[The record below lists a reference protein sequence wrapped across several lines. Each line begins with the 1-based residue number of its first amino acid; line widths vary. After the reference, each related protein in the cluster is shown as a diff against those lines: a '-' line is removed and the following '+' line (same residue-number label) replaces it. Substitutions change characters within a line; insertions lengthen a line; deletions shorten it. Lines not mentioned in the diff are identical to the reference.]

1 MNVSRR
7 YLGDIFT
14 IIVLVLAT
22 GALQS
27 LIVDSSSSKAIS
39 EGNPFLQIV
48 WAVIYVIVA
57 IRAAQ
62 QSRAILEA
70 VRSNRLLIGL
80 VLLALFSTAWS
91 ADPGLTLRRSMAL
104 LATTLFGVDF
114 AVRYSI
120 RDQLRLLAIALGS
133 VVLLSV
139 IVQVFFPGQI
149 PTVDVMYP
157 DAWVGLFG
165 QKNEFGRIVVLATL
179 VTLTAVRKS
188 VGGIIV
194 AVLALLAALG
204 LIIAAESMTSFVAL
218 AGMLVVM
225 QFAPTL
231 RWSPGIRRAVQVI
244 GAVIA
249 APTLY
254 ALIHYR
260 DAVTELM
267 GRNASLTGRVKIWGL
282 SLASIALKPILG
294 YGYSAFWLASPEA
307 MRIDVAINWTVPH
320 AHNAYIELALE
331 LGLVGLGL
339 YVAAYLLA
347 LKRAATYLR
356 TEGGNSSKWPL
367 IYLCFVLLYSFTEN
381 YVLAPNTIFW
391 MLFVAA
397 ACTVSQP
404 VGALELVDDDDD
416 ESEPEADSS
425 PSFATS

>member
-7 YLGDIFT
+7 YLGDVFT
-14 IIVLVLAT
+14 IIVLVLGT

-39 EGNPFLQIV
+39 EGNPFLQVV
-48 WAVIYVIVA
+48 WACIYVITA
-57 IRAAQ
+57 IRAGQ
-62 QSRAILEA
+62 QPRAILEMI
-70 VRSNRLLIGL
+70 RSNKLLIGL
-80 VLLALFSTAWS
+80 VLLTFFSAAWS
-91 ADPGLTLRRSMAL
+91 ADPGLTLRRSIAL

-114 AVRYSI
+114 AVRYSL
-120 RDQLRLLAIALGS
+120 RDQLRLLAVALGG

-149 PTVDVMYP
+149 PTVDMLYP

-179 VTLTAVRKS
+179 VVLTAVRKS
-188 VGGIIV
+188 VGGIIITF
-194 AVLALLAALG
+194 LALVAAIG
-204 LIIAAESMTSFVAL
+204 LIIAAQSMTSFVAL
-218 AGMLVVM
+218 VGMILVM

-231 RWSPGIRRAVQVI
+231 RWSARIRRAVQVFGTI
-244 GAVIA
+244 IA
-249 APTLY
+249 LPAFY
-254 ALIHYR
+254 ALIHFR
-260 DAVTELM
+260 DSVTELM

-282 SLASIALKPILG
+282 SVASIALKPILG
-294 YGYSAFWLASPEA
+294 YGYSAFWPASAEA

-320 AHNAYIELALE
+320 AHDAYIELALE

-339 YVAAYLLA
+339 YVGAYLLA
-347 LKRAATYLR
+347 MKRAAWYMR
-356 TEGGNSSKWPL
+356 MERDNSAKWPL
-367 IYLCFVLLYSFTEN
+367 VYLCFVLLYSFTEN

-397 ACTVSQP
+397 SCTISQP
-404 VGALELVDDDDD
+404 VGAPELVEDD
-416 ESEPEADSS
+416 EGEPEADAG

>member
-7 YLGDIFT
+7 YLGDVFT
-14 IIVLVLAT
+14 IIVLVLGT

-39 EGNPFLQIV
+39 EGNPFLQVV
-48 WAVIYVIVA
+48 WACIYVITA

-62 QSRAILEA
+62 QSRAILEMI
-70 VRSNRLLIGL
+70 RSNKLLIGL
-80 VLLALFSTAWS
+80 VLLTFFSAAWS
-91 ADPGLTLRRSMAL
+91 ADPGLTLRRSIAL

-114 AVRYSI
+114 AVRYSL
-120 RDQLRLLAIALGS
+120 RDQLRLLAVALGG

-149 PTVDVMYP
+149 PTVDMLYP

-179 VTLTAVRKS
+179 VVLTAVRKS
-188 VGGIIV
+188 VGGIIITF
-194 AVLALLAALG
+194 LALVAAIG
-204 LIIAAESMTSFVAL
+204 LIIAAQSMTSFVAL
-218 AGMLVVM
+218 VGMILVM

-231 RWSPGIRRAVQVI
+231 RWSAGIRRAVQVFGTI
-244 GAVIA
+244 IA
-249 APTLY
+249 LPALY
-254 ALIHYR
+254 ALIHFR
-260 DAVTELM
+260 DSVTELM

-282 SLASIALKPILG
+282 SVASIALKPILG
-294 YGYSAFWLASPEA
+294 YGYSAFWPASAEA

-320 AHNAYIELALE
+320 AHDAYIELALE

-339 YVAAYLLA
+339 YVAAYLVA
-347 LKRAATYLR
+347 MKRAALYMR
-356 TEGGNSSKWPL
+356 MERDNSAKWPL
-367 IYLCFVLLYSFTEN
+367 VYLCFVLLYSFTEN

-397 ACTVSQP
+397 SCTISQP
-404 VGALELVDDDDD
+404 VGAPELVEDD
-416 ESEPEADSS
+416 EGEPEADAG

>member
-7 YLGDIFT
+7 YLGDVFT
-14 IIVLVLAT
+14 IIVLVLGT

-39 EGNPFLQIV
+39 EGNPFLQVV
-48 WAVIYVIVA
+48 WACIYVITA

-62 QSRAILEA
+62 HSRAILETI
-70 VRSNRLLIGL
+70 RSNKLLIGL
-80 VLLALFSTAWS
+80 VLLTFFSAAWS

-114 AVRYSI
+114 AVRYSL
-120 RDQLRLLAIALGS
+120 RDQLRLLAVALGG

-149 PTVDVMYP
+149 PTVDMLYP

-179 VTLTAVRKS
+179 VVLTAVRKS
-188 VGGIIV
+188 VGGIITT
-194 AVLALLAALG
+194 VLALVTAIG
-204 LIIAAESMTSFVAL
+204 LIIAAQSMTSFVAL
-218 AGMLVVM
+218 VGMILVL
-225 QFAPTL
+225 QLAPTL
-231 RWSPGIRRAVQVI
+231 RWSAGIRRAVQFFGTI
-244 GAVIA
+244 IA
-249 APTLY
+249 LPVLY
-254 ALIHYR
+254 ALIHFR
-260 DAVTELM
+260 DSVTELM

-294 YGYSAFWLASPEA
+294 YGYSAFWPASAEA
-307 MRIDVAINWTVPH
+307 MRIDVAMNWTVPH
-320 AHNAYIELALE
+320 AHDAYIELALE

-339 YVAAYLLA
+339 YVAAYLVA
-347 LKRAATYLR
+347 MKRAALYMR
-356 TEGGNSSKWPL
+356 MERGNSAKWPL
-367 IYLCFVLLYSFTEN
+367 VYLCFVLLYSFTEN

-397 ACTVSQP
+397 SCTISQP
-404 VGALELVDDDDD
+404 VGAPELVEDD
-416 ESEPEADSS
+416 EGEPEADAG

>member
-7 YLGDIFT
+7 YLGDVFT
-14 IIVLVLAT
+14 ITVLVLGT

-39 EGNPFLQIV
+39 EGNPFLQVV
-48 WAVIYVIVA
+48 WACIYVVTA
-57 IRAAQ
+57 IRAGQ
-62 QSRAILEA
+62 QSRAILEMI
-70 VRSNRLLIGL
+70 RSNKLLIGL
-80 VLLALFSTAWS
+80 VLLTFFSAAWS
-91 ADPGLTLRRSMAL
+91 ADPGLTLRRSIAL

-114 AVRYSI
+114 AVRYSL
-120 RDQLRLLAIALGS
+120 RDQLRLLAVALGG

-149 PTVDVMYP
+149 PTVDMLYP

-179 VTLTAVRKS
+179 VVLTAVRKS
-188 VGGIIV
+188 VGGIIITF
-194 AVLALLAALG
+194 LALVAAIG
-204 LIIAAESMTSFVAL
+204 LIIAAQSMTSFVAL
-218 AGMLVVM
+218 VGMILVM

-231 RWSPGIRRAVQVI
+231 RWSARIRRAVQVFGTI
-244 GAVIA
+244 IA
-249 APTLY
+249 LPAFY
-254 ALIHYR
+254 ALIHFR
-260 DAVTELM
+260 DSVTELM

-282 SLASIALKPILG
+282 SVASIALKPILG
-294 YGYSAFWLASPEA
+294 YGYSAFWPASAEA

-320 AHNAYIELALE
+320 AHDAYIELALE

-339 YVAAYLLA
+339 YVGAYLLA
-347 LKRAATYLR
+347 MKRAAWYMR
-356 TEGGNSSKWPL
+356 MERDNSAKWPL
-367 IYLCFVLLYSFTEN
+367 VYLCFVLLYSFTEN

-397 ACTVSQP
+397 SCTISQP
-404 VGALELVDDDDD
+404 VGAPELVEDD
-416 ESEPEADSS
+416 EGEPEADAG

>member
-7 YLGDIFT
+7 YLGDVFT
-14 IIVLVLAT
+14 IVVLVLGT

-39 EGNPFLQIV
+39 EGNPFLQVV
-48 WAVIYVIVA
+48 WACIYVVTA
-57 IRAAQ
+57 VRAAQ
-62 QSRAILEA
+62 QSRAIMETI
-70 VRSNRLLIGL
+70 RSNKLLIGL
-80 VLLALFSTAWS
+80 VLLTFFSTAWS
-91 ADPGLTLRRSMAL
+91 ADPGLTLRRSIAL

-114 AVRYSI
+114 AVRYSL

-149 PTVDVMYP
+149 PTVDLLYP

-179 VTLTAVRKS
+179 VVLTAVRKS
-188 VGGIIV
+188 VGGIIIT
-194 AVLALLAALG
+194 VLALGTSLG
-204 LIIAAESMTSFVAL
+204 LIIAAQSMTSFVAL
-218 AGMLVVM
+218 AGMILVM

-231 RWSPGIRRAVQVI
+231 RWSAGIRRAVQVF
-244 GAVIA
+244 GTVIA
-249 APTLY
+249 LPSLY
-254 ALIHYR
+254 ALIHFR
-260 DAVTELM
+260 DSVTGLM

-294 YGYSAFWLASPEA
+294 YGYSAFWPASAEA
-307 MRIDVAINWTVPH
+307 MRIDVAMNWTVPH
-320 AHNAYIELALE
+320 AHDAYIELALE

-339 YVAAYLLA
+339 YVGAYLVA
-347 LKRAATYLR
+347 MKRAAVYMR
-356 TEGGNSSKWPL
+356 MERGNSAKWPL
-367 IYLCFVLLYSFTEN
+367 VYLCFVLLYSFTEN

-397 ACTVSQP
+397 SCTISQP
-404 VGALELVDDDDD
+404 VGALELVDDD
-416 ESEPEADSS
+416 EGEPEADAG

>member
-7 YLGDIFT
+7 YLGDVFT
-14 IIVLVLAT
+14 IIVLVLGT

-27 LIVDSSSSKAIS
+27 LVVDSSSSKAIS
-39 EGNPFLQIV
+39 EGNPFLQVV
-48 WAVIYVIVA
+48 WACIYVITA

-62 QSRAILEA
+62 QPRAILEMI
-70 VRSNRLLIGL
+70 RSNKLLIGL
-80 VLLALFSTAWS
+80 VLLTFFSAAWS
-91 ADPGLTLRRSMAL
+91 ADPGLTLRRSIAL

-114 AVRYSI
+114 AVRYSL
-120 RDQLRLLAIALGS
+120 RDQLRLLAVALGG

-149 PTVDVMYP
+149 PTVDMLYP

-179 VTLTAVRKS
+179 VVLTAVRKS
-188 VGGIIV
+188 VGGIIIT
-194 AVLALLAALG
+194 VLALVTAIG
-204 LIIAAESMTSFVAL
+204 LIIAAQSMTSFVAL
-218 AGMLVVM
+218 VGMILVM

-231 RWSPGIRRAVQVI
+231 RWSAGIRRAVQVFGTI
-244 GAVIA
+244 IA
-249 APTLY
+249 LPAFY
-254 ALIHYR
+254 ALIHFR
-260 DAVTELM
+260 DTVTELM

-294 YGYSAFWLASPEA
+294 YGYSAFWPASAEA
-307 MRIDVAINWTVPH
+307 MRIDVAMNWTVPH
-320 AHNAYIELALE
+320 AHDAYIELALE

-339 YVAAYLLA
+339 YLGAYLVA
-347 LKRAATYLR
+347 MKRAALYMR
-356 TEGGNSSKWPL
+356 MEGGNSAKWPL
-367 IYLCFVLLYSFTEN
+367 VYLCFVLLYSFTEN

-397 ACTVSQP
+397 SCTISQP
-404 VGALELVDDDDD
+404 VGAPELVEDDG
-416 ESEPEADSS
+416 EPEADAG

>member
-7 YLGDIFT
+7 YLGDVFT
-14 IIVLVLAT
+14 ITVLVLGT

-39 EGNPFLQIV
+39 EGNPFLQVV
-48 WAVIYVIVA
+48 WACIYVITA
-57 IRAAQ
+57 IRAGQ
-62 QSRAILEA
+62 QSRAILEMI
-70 VRSNRLLIGL
+70 RSNKLLIGL
-80 VLLALFSTAWS
+80 VLLTFFSAAWS
-91 ADPGLTLRRSMAL
+91 ADPGLTLRRSIAL

-114 AVRYSI
+114 AVRYSL
-120 RDQLRLLAIALGS
+120 RDQLRLLAVALGG

-149 PTVDVMYP
+149 PTVDMLYP

-179 VTLTAVRKS
+179 VVLTAVRKS
-188 VGGIIV
+188 VGGIIITF
-194 AVLALLAALG
+194 LALVAAIG
-204 LIIAAESMTSFVAL
+204 LIIAAQSMTSFVAL
-218 AGMLVVM
+218 VGMILVM

-231 RWSPGIRRAVQVI
+231 RWSARIRRAVQVFGTI
-244 GAVIA
+244 IA
-249 APTLY
+249 LPAFY
-254 ALIHYR
+254 ALIHFR
-260 DAVTELM
+260 DSVTELM

-282 SLASIALKPILG
+282 SVASIALKPILG
-294 YGYSAFWLASPEA
+294 YGYSAFWPASAEA

-320 AHNAYIELALE
+320 AHDAYIELALE

-339 YVAAYLLA
+339 YVGAYLLA
-347 LKRAATYLR
+347 MKRAAWYMR
-356 TEGGNSSKWPL
+356 MERDNSAKWPL
-367 IYLCFVLLYSFTEN
+367 VYLCFVMLYSFTEN

-397 ACTVSQP
+397 SCTISQP
-404 VGALELVDDDDD
+404 VGAPELVEDD
-416 ESEPEADSS
+416 EGEPEADAG

>member
-7 YLGDIFT
+7 YLGDVFT
-14 IIVLVLAT
+14 IIVLVLGT

-39 EGNPFLQIV
+39 EGNPFLQVV
-48 WAVIYVIVA
+48 WACIYVITA

-70 VRSNRLLIGL
+70 IRSNKLLIGL
-80 VLLALFSTAWS
+80 VLLTFFSAAWS
-91 ADPGLTLRRSMAL
+91 ADPGLTLRRSIAL

-114 AVRYSI
+114 AVRYSL
-120 RDQLRLLAIALGS
+120 RDQLRLLAVALGG

-149 PTVDVMYP
+149 PTADMLYP

-165 QKNEFGRIVVLATL
+165 QKNEFGRIIVLATL
-179 VTLTAVRKS
+179 VVLTVVRKS
-188 VGGIIV
+188 VGGIITT
-194 AVLALLAALG
+194 VLALVTATG
-204 LIIAAESMTSFVAL
+204 LIIAAQSMTSFVAL
-218 AGMLVVM
+218 VGMILVL
-225 QFAPTL
+225 QLAPTL
-231 RWSPGIRRAVQVI
+231 RWSAGIRRAVQVF
-244 GAVIA
+244 GTVTALPA
-249 APTLY
+249 LY
-254 ALIHYR
+254 ALIHFR
-260 DAVTELM
+260 DSVTELM

-294 YGYSAFWLASPEA
+294 YGYSAFWPASAEA
-307 MRIDVAINWTVPH
+307 MRIDVAMNWTVPH
-320 AHNAYIELALE
+320 AHDAYIELALE

-339 YVAAYLLA
+339 YLGAYLVA
-347 LKRAATYLR
+347 MKRAALYMR
-356 TEGGNSSKWPL
+356 MEGGNSAKWPL
-367 IYLCFVLLYSFTEN
+367 VYLCFVLLYSFTEN

-397 ACTVSQP
+397 SCTISQP
-404 VGALELVDDDDD
+404 VGAPELIEDD
-416 ESEPEADSS
+416 EGEPEADAG

>member
-7 YLGDIFT
+7 YLGDVFT
-14 IIVLVLAT
+14 ITVLVLGT

-39 EGNPFLQIV
+39 EGNPFLQVV
-48 WAVIYVIVA
+48 WACIYVITA
-57 IRAAQ
+57 IRAGQ
-62 QSRAILEA
+62 QSRAILEMI
-70 VRSNRLLIGL
+70 RSNKLLIGL
-80 VLLALFSTAWS
+80 VLLTFFSAAWS
-91 ADPGLTLRRSMAL
+91 ADPGLTLRRSIAL

-114 AVRYSI
+114 AVRYSL
-120 RDQLRLLAIALGS
+120 RDQLRLLAVALGG

-149 PTVDVMYP
+149 PTVDMLYP

-179 VTLTAVRKS
+179 VVLTAVRKS
-188 VGGIIV
+188 VGGIIITF
-194 AVLALLAALG
+194 LALVAAIG
-204 LIIAAESMTSFVAL
+204 LIIAAQSMTSFVAL
-218 AGMLVVM
+218 VGMILVM

-231 RWSPGIRRAVQVI
+231 RWSARIRRAVQVFGTI
-244 GAVIA
+244 IA
-249 APTLY
+249 LPAFY
-254 ALIHYR
+254 ALIHFR
-260 DAVTELM
+260 DSVTELM

-282 SLASIALKPILG
+282 SVASIALKPILG
-294 YGYSAFWLASPEA
+294 YGYSAFWPASAEA

-320 AHNAYIELALE
+320 AHDAYIELALE

-339 YVAAYLLA
+339 YVGAYLLA
-347 LKRAATYLR
+347 MKRAAWYMR
-356 TEGGNSSKWPL
+356 MERDNSAKWPL
-367 IYLCFVLLYSFTEN
+367 VYLCFVLLYSFTEN

-397 ACTVSQP
+397 SCTISQP
-404 VGALELVDDDDD
+404 VGAPELVEDD
-416 ESEPEADSS
+416 EGEPEADAG

>member
-7 YLGDIFT
+7 YLGDVFT
-14 IIVLVLAT
+14 IIVLVLGT

-39 EGNPFLQIV
+39 EGNPFLQVV
-48 WAVIYVIVA
+48 WACIYVITA
-57 IRAAQ
+57 IRAGQ
-62 QSRAILEA
+62 QPRAILEMI
-70 VRSNRLLIGL
+70 RSNKLLIGL
-80 VLLALFSTAWS
+80 VLLTFFSAAWS
-91 ADPGLTLRRSMAL
+91 ADPGLTLRRSIAL

-114 AVRYSI
+114 AVRYSL
-120 RDQLRLLAIALGS
+120 RDQLRLLAVALGG

-149 PTVDVMYP
+149 PTVDMLYP

-179 VTLTAVRKS
+179 VVLTAVRKS
-188 VGGIIV
+188 VGGIIITF
-194 AVLALLAALG
+194 LALVAAIG
-204 LIIAAESMTSFVAL
+204 LIIAAQSMTSFVAL
-218 AGMLVVM
+218 VGMILVM

-231 RWSPGIRRAVQVI
+231 RWSARIRRAVQVFGTI
-244 GAVIA
+244 IA
-249 APTLY
+249 LPALY
-254 ALIHYR
+254 ALIHFR
-260 DAVTELM
+260 DSVTELM

-294 YGYSAFWLASPEA
+294 YGYSAFWPASAEA
-307 MRIDVAINWTVPH
+307 MRIDVAMNWTVPH
-320 AHNAYIELALE
+320 AHDAYIELALE

-339 YVAAYLLA
+339 YLGAYLVA
-347 LKRAATYLR
+347 MKRAALYMR
-356 TEGGNSSKWPL
+356 MEGGNSAKWPL
-367 IYLCFVLLYSFTEN
+367 VYLCFVLLYSFTEN

-397 ACTVSQP
+397 SCTISQP
-404 VGALELVDDDDD
+404 VGAPELIEDD
-416 ESEPEADSS
+416 EGEPEADAG

>member
-7 YLGDIFT
+7 YLGDVFT
-14 IIVLVLAT
+14 IIVLVLGT

-27 LIVDSSSSKAIS
+27 LIVDSSNSKAIS
-39 EGNPFLQIV
+39 EGNPFLQVV
-48 WAVIYVIVA
+48 WACIYVITA

-62 QSRAILEA
+62 QPRAILEMI
-70 VRSNRLLIGL
+70 RSNKLLIGL
-80 VLLALFSTAWS
+80 VLLTFFSAAWS
-91 ADPGLTLRRSMAL
+91 ADPGLTLRRSIAL

-114 AVRYSI
+114 AVRYSL
-120 RDQLRLLAIALGS
+120 RDQLRLLAVALGG

-149 PTVDVMYP
+149 PTADMLYP

-179 VTLTAVRKS
+179 VILTAVRKS
-188 VGGIIV
+188 VGGIIIT
-194 AVLALLAALG
+194 VLALVTAIG
-204 LIIAAESMTSFVAL
+204 LIIAAQSMTSFVAL
-218 AGMLVVM
+218 VGMVLVM

-231 RWSPGIRRAVQVI
+231 RWSAGIRRAVQVFGTI
-244 GAVIA
+244 IA
-249 APTLY
+249 LPALY
-254 ALIHYR
+254 ALIHFR
-260 DAVTELM
+260 DSVTELM

-294 YGYSAFWLASPEA
+294 YGYSAFWPASAEA

-320 AHNAYIELALE
+320 AHDAYIELALE

-339 YVAAYLLA
+339 YVAAYLVA
-347 LKRAATYLR
+347 MKRAALYMR
-356 TEGGNSSKWPL
+356 MERGNSAKWPL
-367 IYLCFVLLYSFTEN
+367 VYLCFVLLYSFTEN

-397 ACTVSQP
+397 SCTISQP
-404 VGALELVDDDDD
+404 VGAPELIEDD
-416 ESEPEADSS
+416 EGEPEADAG

>member
-7 YLGDIFT
+7 YLGDLFT
-14 IIVLVLAT
+14 IIVLILGT

-27 LIVDSSSSKAIS
+27 LIVDTSTSKAVA
-39 EGNPFLQIV
+39 EGNPYLQV
-48 WAVIYVIVA
+48 AWACIYIIVA
-57 IRAAQ
+57 IRAGR
-62 QSRAILEA
+62 QSRAIMEV
-70 VRSNRLLIGL
+70 VRSNKLLIAL
-80 VLLALFSTAWS
+80 VFLALFSAAWS
-91 ADPGLTLRRSMAL
+91 ADPGLTLRRSIAL
-104 LATTLFGVDF
+104 LATTVFGVDF

-149 PTVDVMYP
+149 PTVDVLYP

-165 QKNEFGRIVVLATL
+165 QKNEFGRIIVLATL
-179 VTLTAVRKS
+179 VILTAVRKS
-188 VGGIIV
+188 VGGILI
-194 AVLALLAALG
+194 AVLALLSALG

-218 AGMLVVM
+218 VGMILVM

-231 RWSPGIRRAVQVI
+231 RWSAGIRRAIQVFC
-244 GAVIA
+244 AVIA

-254 ALIHYR
+254 LLIHYR
-260 DAVTELM
+260 DAVTGLM

-294 YGYSAFWLASPEA
+294 YGYSAFWPASPEA
-307 MRIDVAINWTVPH
+307 MRIDVAINWTAPH

-331 LGLVGLGL
+331 LGLVGLAVYG
-339 YVAAYLLA
+339 AAYVVA
-347 LKRAATYLR
+347 LKRAARYMR
-356 TEGGNSSKWPL
+356 MERGNSAKWPL
-367 IYLCFVLLYSFTEN
+367 IYLCFILLYSFTEN
-381 YVLAPNTIFW
+381 YVVAPNTIFW

-397 ACTVSQP
+397 SCTVSQP
-404 VGALELVDDDDD
+404 VGALEFVETDQ
-416 ESEPEADSS
+416 SEPETDAG

>member
-7 YLGDIFT
+7 YLGDVFT
-14 IIVLVLAT
+14 ITVLVLGT

-39 EGNPFLQIV
+39 EGNPFLQVV
-48 WAVIYVIVA
+48 WACIYVITA
-57 IRAAQ
+57 IRAGQ
-62 QSRAILEA
+62 QSRAILEMI
-70 VRSNRLLIGL
+70 RSNKLLIGL
-80 VLLALFSTAWS
+80 VLLTFFSAAWS
-91 ADPGLTLRRSMAL
+91 ADPGLTLRRSIAL

-114 AVRYSI
+114 AVRYSL
-120 RDQLRLLAIALGS
+120 RDQLRLLAVALGG

-149 PTVDVMYP
+149 PTVDMLYP

-179 VTLTAVRKS
+179 VVLTAVRKS
-188 VGGIIV
+188 VGGIIITF
-194 AVLALLAALG
+194 LALVAAIG
-204 LIIAAESMTSFVAL
+204 LIIAAQSMTSFVAL
-218 AGMLVVM
+218 VGMILVM

-231 RWSPGIRRAVQVI
+231 RWSARIRRAVQVFGTI
-244 GAVIA
+244 IA
-249 APTLY
+249 LPAFY
-254 ALIHYR
+254 ALIHFR
-260 DAVTELM
+260 DSVTELM

-282 SLASIALKPILG
+282 SVASIALKPILG
-294 YGYSAFWLASPEA
+294 YGYSAFWPASAEA

-320 AHNAYIELALE
+320 AHDAYIELALE

-339 YVAAYLLA
+339 YVGAYLLA
-347 LKRAATYLR
+347 MKRAAWYMR
-356 TEGGNSSKWPL
+356 MERDNSAKWPL
-367 IYLCFVLLYSFTEN
+367 VYLCFVLLYSFTEN

-397 ACTVSQP
+397 SCTISQP
-404 VGALELVDDDDD
+404 VGAPELVEDD
-416 ESEPEADSS
+416 EGEPGADAG

>member
-7 YLGDIFT
+7 YLGGLFT
-14 IIVLVLAT
+14 IIVLVLGT

-27 LIVDSSSSKAIS
+27 LIVDTSTSKAVA
-39 EGNPFLQIV
+39 EGNPFLQVV
-48 WAVIYVIVA
+48 WACIYIIVA

-62 QSRAILEA
+62 QSRAIMEA
-70 VRSNRLLIGL
+70 VRSNKLLIAL
-80 VLLALFSTAWS
+80 VFLALFSAAWS
-91 ADPGLTLRRSMAL
+91 ADPGLTLRRSIAL

-120 RDQLRLLAIALGS
+120 REQLRLLAIALGS

-149 PTVDVMYP
+149 PTVDMLYP

-165 QKNEFGRIVVLATL
+165 QKNEFGRIIVLATL
-179 VTLTAVRKS
+179 VILTAVRKS
-188 VGGIIV
+188 VGGLLI
-194 AVLALLAALG
+194 AVLALLSALG

-218 AGMLVVM
+218 VGMILVM

-231 RWSPGIRRAVQVI
+231 RWSAGIRRAIQVFC
-244 GAVIA
+244 AVIA

-254 ALIHYR
+254 LLIHYR
-260 DAVTELM
+260 DAVTGLM

-294 YGYSAFWLASPEA
+294 YGYSAFWPASPEA

-331 LGLVGLGL
+331 LGLVGLAL
-339 YVAAYLLA
+339 YGAAYLVA
-347 LKRAATYLR
+347 LKRAARYMR
-356 TEGGNSSKWPL
+356 MERGNSAKWPL
-367 IYLCFVLLYSFTEN
+367 IYLCFILLYSFTEN
-381 YVLAPNTIFW
+381 YVVAPNTIFW

-397 ACTVSQP
+397 SCTVSQP
-404 VGALELVDDDDD
+404 VGALELVETD
-416 ESEPEADSS
+416 EGEPETDAG